1 MLEEKFNCD
10 TIKECLT
17 ILSFCENSLIDK
29 IPKEVIKNLTDIAA
43 DSEQDFYV
51 EESKSLLE
59 QKISPECRDMLGL
72 MYFMYVADD
81 NEKDELLNTWA
92 KNERDG

>member
-1 MLEEKFNCD
+1 MLEEKFNSDVAKEFLTMLSYCD
-10 TIKECLT
+10 
-17 ILSFCENSLIDK
+17 NSLIDK
-29 IPKEVIKNLTDIAA
+29 IPKEVITAITDIAA
-43 DSEQDFYV
+43 DSEKDFYV

-72 MYFMYVADD
+72 MYFIYVADD
-81 NEKDELLNTWA
+81 NEKNKLLDVLA